1 MVDTFWIRVKGLNLC
16 EPLEVQQFAVLSYKP
31 TTENRVK
38 LTFPA
43 KAVIPYAQQTFLND
57 KVSFK
62 KNIPKIQQKPFLK
75 YFSQKYLNA
84 FKNLKN

>member
-31 TTENRVK
+31 ATENRVK

-62 KNIPKIQQKPFLK
+62 KIFQK
-75 YFSQKYLNA
+75 FSRNH
-84 FKNLKN
+84 F